1 MIAHLHCLVNN
12 LFQEVFMTTPNA
24 KIRRE
29 ARAAGVPL
37 WKIAQRLGISEPTMT
52 RRMRVEMDPAAQE
65 EILQIIS
72 VLSVEQKK
80 GV

>member
-1 MIAHLHCLVNN
+1 
-12 LFQEVFMTTPNA
+12 MTTPNA

-29 ARAAGVPL
+29 ARAANVPL

-72 VLSVEQKK
+72 VLSVEQEK